1 MKQENTTLVN
11 CGVCSELYRTG
22 NAKVVGSRNNSL
34 VVHIHCD
41 KCQSSTLTI
50 ISKSPTGENI
60 ITMGMLTDLDYGEAV
75 KSMQMKAI
83 DADEVLDII
92 EEVE

>member
-1 MKQENTTLVN
+1 MRKENTTLVN
-11 CGVCSELYRTG
+11 CGICDELYQAG

-41 KCQSSTLTI
+41 NCQSSTLTI

-60 ITMGMLTDLDYGEAV
+60 ITMGMLTDLDYEEAV
-75 KSMQMKAI
+75 ESMVMKAI
-83 DADEVLDII
+83 DANEVLDII
-92 EEVE
+92 ADA